1 MGSCR
6 CYVAPGFSVTER
18 DGGHADSPGLR
29 QLWTVTM
36 SCIVIVMV
44 AEEEGLVD
52 DDAQIECQH
61 LPTFNWD
68 NMITKLDYPLITL
81 HKTLTLIKGW
91 GFCEVRK
98 S

>member
-1 MGSCR
+1 VVAADIGEVVMGGVR
-6 CYVAPGFSVTER
+6 WV
-18 DGGHADSPGLR
+18 
-29 QLWTVTM
+29 LWMMV
-36 SCIVIVMV
+36 V

-52 DDAQIECQH
+52 DDAQIEHQH